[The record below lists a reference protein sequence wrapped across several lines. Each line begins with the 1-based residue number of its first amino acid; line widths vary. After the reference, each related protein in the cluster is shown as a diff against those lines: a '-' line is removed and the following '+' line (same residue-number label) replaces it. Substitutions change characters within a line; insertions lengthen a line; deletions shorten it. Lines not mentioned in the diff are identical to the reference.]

1 MQAKTRRRQR
11 PTRGAVVVPLATAY
25 SRLWSAI
32 IDHRLPPGTRLIE
45 DQLCKVFG
53 IGRTRIRQLLQR
65 LAHEHVVTLMPNRG
79 AMVSKPTIQQ
89 AREVFEARS
98 VLESALVAKLL
109 ESATRA
115 EKRQL
120 RAHLQR
126 EQEAYE
132 ARNRRAIITL
142 SGEFHLKLAEL
153 AGNAVMLQMLRE
165 LVSQSSLIIAAYQP
179 AGAAP
184 CAPQE
189 HEQFCTAL
197 EAQDRSAIRLIQQH
211 LRHVLELLDLS
222 ESSVRDIDIRA
233 VLTHVA

>member
-1 MQAKTRRRQR
+1 MSNGKTRRRQR
-11 PTRGAVVVPLATAY
+11 PTRDAVVVPLATAY
-25 SRLWSAI
+25 SRIWAAI
-32 IDHRLPPGTRLIE
+32 VDHRLPPGTRLVE

-132 ARNRRAIITL
+132 ARNRR
-142 SGEFHLKLAEL
+142 
-153 AGNAVMLQMLRE
+153 
-165 LVSQSSLIIAAYQP
+165 
-179 AGAAP
+179 
-184 CAPQE
+184 
-189 HEQFCTAL
+189 
-197 EAQDRSAIRLIQQH
+197 
-211 LRHVLELLDLS
+211 
-222 ESSVRDIDIRA
+222 
-233 VLTHVA
+233 